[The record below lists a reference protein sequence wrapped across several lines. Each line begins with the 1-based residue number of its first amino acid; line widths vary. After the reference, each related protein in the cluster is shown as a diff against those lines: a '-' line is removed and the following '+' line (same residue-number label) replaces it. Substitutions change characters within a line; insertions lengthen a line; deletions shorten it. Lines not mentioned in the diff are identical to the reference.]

1 MKNTPAVELWS
12 AAPTPLTPAL
22 EVDVASVERMVRD
35 AVANGMT
42 GLFLCGTCGE
52 GPWLPDRERRRLVKA
67 ASAAAGGDLQ
77 IAVQVTDNS
86 VPRII
91 DNIHRAAEDGAQI
104 AIIAAPATVLNG
116 TPERIAAHF
125 AGAANASPLPVGI
138 YDLGNHRPV
147 VIPADRLK
155 EIYLLPRVHLVK
167 DSSGSPERR
176 ALALAAREL
185 KPSLKLFNGDEF
197 RCLEY
202 LEAGYDGML
211 FGGAAAAAPWLRRI
225 VECFTSGDIDGAWQ
239 VESEMREVLFG
250 IYGGRTIAC
259 WLTGLKYFLVRRGV
273 FSSASSFLGYP
284 LTEECRQFIERHAAK
299 A

>member
-176 ALALAAREL
+176 AQALAAREL

-211 FGGAAAAAPWLRRI
+211 SAARPLRRPG
-225 VECFTSGDIDGAWQ
+225 SGG
-239 VESEMREVLFG
+239 S
-250 IYGGRTIAC
+250 
-259 WLTGLKYFLVRRGV
+259 
-273 FSSASSFLGYP
+273 SSASPPVTS
-284 LTEECRQFIERHAAK
+284 TEHGRSSPRCAKCCSAFTAAVRSR
-299 A
+299 AG